1 MPNIIIPRSN
11 EDLIRFF
18 ETATRV
24 ANEDHLV
31 QVKYVDADWITQ
43 GSDYVE
49 DFKTRVRALTTAQ
62 QNRAQQIEERRAKF
76 VKLEGYVRDYL
87 GVFKRMVTREDL
99 PVSLY
104 MFYGLPENGDTPP
117 LSNMDDVLSWAEKI
131 VQGDADA
138 VAAGYPAM
146 SNPSAAQVNTL
157 LTQTKAEMD
166 DVSAVER
173 VLDTSLD
180 EIEALRAIGFAMAQD
195 AEQQLNFQLRK
206 LSPPDRRRIIRR
218 YGFQYTYAA
227 GETPDPEE
235 QETQPA

>member
-31 QVKYVDADWITQ
+31 QVKYLDADWIPQ
-43 GSDYVE
+43 ASDFVE
-49 DFKTRVRALTTAQ
+49 DFQTRVRNLPAAQ
-62 QNRAQQIEERRAKF
+62 RNRALQIDERNAQFAK
-76 VKLEGYVRDYL
+76 LDTYIRDYL
-87 GVFKRMVTREDL
+87 STLKRMVYREGL
-99 PVSLY
+99 PVSLFA
-104 MFYGLPENGDTPP
+104 FYTLPESAELPNPT
-117 LSNMDDVLSWAEKI
+117 NMNEVLSWAEKI
-131 VQGDADA
+131 VKGDADA

-146 SNPSAAQVNTL
+146 SNPTAAQVNTV

-173 VLDTSLD
+173 VLDTALD
-180 EIEALRAIGFAMAQD
+180 ELEALRATGFSMAQD

-206 LSPPDRRRIIRR
+206 LTPPDRRRIIRR
-218 YGFQYTYAA
+218 YGFQFTYAA
-227 GETPDPEE
+227 GETPDPED
-235 QETQPA
+235 TPPTA